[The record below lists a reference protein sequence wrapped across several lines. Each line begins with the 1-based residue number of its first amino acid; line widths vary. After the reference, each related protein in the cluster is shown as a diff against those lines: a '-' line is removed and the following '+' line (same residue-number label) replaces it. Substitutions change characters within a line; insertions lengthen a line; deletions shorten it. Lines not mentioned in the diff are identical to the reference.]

1 MESTLPSSVAS
12 LNYTLKMINP
22 LRMSEYKNVDL
33 QTKGKRYDSLDALR
47 DYISANLPNGMEVP
61 NEAEMGYIEPGHGG
75 KGRKIWLHD
84 DSELEHMYDIFKDK
98 KRILLWCYTSCPE
111 ARKKKDDTQTKA
123 DSSNYSAQVKKQ
135 DEVSEIYSKLK
146 EKHEG
151 KFKPEQLNTWAHML
165 HLKTHDSF
173 DVPPNKPFFNRK
185 RSNSNVNDQPVV
197 PKKPDTDEQKISIRS
212 QLIDQLK
219 KSQELIDCGA
229 IDREMFDELQR
240 TIISDIKGL
249 STVKL

>member
-1 MESTLPSSVAS
+1 
-12 LNYTLKMINP
+12 MINP

-33 QTKGKRYDSLDALR
+33 QTKGKKYDSISCLR
-47 DYISANLPNGMEVP
+47 DYISANVPSGMEIPVK
-61 NEAEMGYIEPGHGG
+61 ADMGYIEPGHGG

-84 DSELEHMYDIFKDK
+84 DSELKHMYDVFKDK
-98 KRILLWCYTSCPE
+98 KRILLWCYTSCPQPGK
-111 ARKKKDDTQTKA
+111 RKDDSQTKS
-123 DSSNYSAQVKKQ
+123 DSSSYTAQVKKQ
-135 DEVSEIYSKLK
+135 DEVDTIYLKLK

-151 KFKPEQLNTWAHML
+151 NFKPEQLNTWAHML

-185 RSNSNVNDQPVV
+185 RSSGSAEDTVS
-197 PKKPDTDEQKISIRS
+197 KKPDTSGTFSGQRITIRS

-249 STVKL
+249 